1 MEMPELEYDYESYWK
16 FLCKNDV
23 EMPLCIAIVVVH
35 APYNSLLSNYCLDIY
50 NEEVGEIEQLP
61 LMPYDVKKLKE
72 IGKYITFI
80 QNRYFDSRDGGE
92 IEYLVE
98 AFSYIQETMEL
109 PDGFLDYY
117 DKVQAEEMLK
127 G

>member
-1 MEMPELEYDYESYWK
+1 MEMPELEYEYESFWK
-16 FLCKNDV
+16 FLCKS
-23 EMPLCIAIVVVH
+23 EAELPLCIAIVDVN
-35 APYNSLLSNYCLDIY
+35 APYNGLLNNYCLDVY
-50 NEEVGEIEQLP
+50 NLELEEADTLP

-80 QNRYFDSRDGGE
+80 QNKFFDSRNGGE

-98 AFSYIQETMEL
+98 VFSYIQETMEL

-117 DKVQAEEMLK
+117 DKAQAEEMLK

>member
-1 MEMPELEYDYESYWK
+1 MEIPELEYEYKSFWK
-16 FLCKNDV
+16 VFCKG
-23 EMPLCIAIVVVH
+23 EFELPLCIAIVDVH
-35 APYNSLLSNYCLDIY
+35 APYNSLLNNYCLDVY
-50 NEEVGEIEQLP
+50 NAEVEETDTLP

-80 QNRYFDSRDGGE
+80 QNKFFDSRDGGE

-98 AFSYIQETMEL
+98 VFSYIQETMEL

>member
-1 MEMPELEYDYESYWK
+1 MEMPELEYEYESFWK
-16 FLCKNDV
+16 FLCKS
-23 EMPLCIAIVVVH
+23 EAELPLCIAIVDVN
-35 APYNSLLSNYCLDIY
+35 APYNNLLNNYCLDVY
-50 NEEVGEIEQLP
+50 NAELEEADTLP

-80 QNRYFDSRDGGE
+80 QNKYFDSRDGQE
-92 IEYLVE
+92 IAYLIE

-109 PDGFLDYY
+109 PNDFLDYY
-117 DKVQAEEMLK
+117 DKVQAELMLE

>member
-1 MEMPELEYDYESYWK
+1 MEMPKLEYEYKSFIKFHCKSYRKLSLGIILIDY
-16 FLCKNDV
+16 
-23 EMPLCIAIVVVH
+23 H
-35 APYNSLLSNYCLDIY
+35 APYTSLVHNYCSFVY
-50 NEEVGEIEQLP
+50 NEQPEELEELS
-61 LMPYDVKKLKE
+61 LMSYDVKKLKE

-80 QNRYFDSRDGGE
+80 QNKFFDSRDGDE

-98 AFSYIQETMEL
+98 VFSYIQETMEL

>member
-1 MEMPELEYDYESYWK
+1 MEMPELEYEYESFWK
-16 FLCKNDV
+16 FLCKS
-23 EMPLCIAIVVVH
+23 EAELPLCIAIVDVN
-35 APYNSLLSNYCLDIY
+35 APYNSLLNNYCLDVY
-50 NEEVGEIEQLP
+50 NSELEEEDTLP

-80 QNRYFDSRDGGE
+80 QNKFFDSRDGGE

-98 AFSYIQETMEL
+98 AFSYIQETMKL

>member
-1 MEMPELEYDYESYWK
+1 
-16 FLCKNDV
+16 
-23 EMPLCIAIVVVH
+23 MPLCIAIVDVH

-80 QNRYFDSRDGGE
+80 QNKFFDSRDGGE

-98 AFSYIQETMEL
+98 VFSYIQETMEL

-117 DKVQAEEMLK
+117 DKIQAEEILE

>member
-1 MEMPELEYDYESYWK
+1 MEMPELEYEYESFWK
-16 FLCKNDV
+16 FLCKS
-23 EMPLCIAIVVVH
+23 EAELPLCIAIVDVI
-35 APYNSLLSNYCLDIY
+35 APYNSLLNNYCLDVY
-50 NEEVGEIEQLP
+50 NSELEEADTLP

-80 QNRYFDSRDGGE
+80 QNKFFDSRDGDE

-98 AFSYIQETMEL
+98 VFSYIQETMEL

>member
-1 MEMPELEYDYESYWK
+1 MPKLEYEYKSFWK
-16 FLCKNDV
+16 FLCKDKY
-23 EMPLCIAIVVVH
+23 ELPLCIAIVDVH
-35 APYNSLLSNYCLDIY
+35 APHSNLLNNYCLDAY
-50 NEEVGEIEQLP
+50 NAELEETDTLP

-72 IGKYITFI
+72 IGKYITFV
-80 QNRYFDSRDGGE
+80 QNKFFDSRDGGE

-98 AFSYIQETMEL
+98 VFSYIQETMEL

-117 DKVQAEEMLK
+117 DKIQAEEILE

>member
-1 MEMPELEYDYESYWK
+1 MNMTKLQPRYD
-16 FLCKNDV
+16 
-23 EMPLCIAIVVVH
+23 A
-35 APYNSLLSNYCLDIY
+35 YNA
-50 NEEVGEIEQLP
+50 E
-61 LMPYDVKKLKE
+61 KE
-72 IGKYITFI
+72 IGKYITFV
-80 QNRYFDSRDGGE
+80 QNKFFDSRDGGE

-117 DKVQAEEMLK
+117 DKVQAEEMLR

>member
-1 MEMPELEYDYESYWK
+1 MDMSKLEYEYGSFWK
-16 FLCKNDV
+16 FLCKSEV
-23 EMPLCIAIVVVH
+23 ELPLCIAIVDVS
-35 APYNSLLSNYCLDIY
+35 APYNSLLNNYCLDVY
-50 NEEVGEIEQLP
+50 NSEIEEADTLP

-80 QNRYFDSRDGGE
+80 QNKFFDSRDGGE

-117 DKVQAEEMLK
+117 DKVQAEEMLE

>member
-1 MEMPELEYDYESYWK
+1 MPELEYEYESFWK
-16 FLCKNDV
+16 FLCKG
-23 EMPLCIAIVVVH
+23 EAELPLCIAIVDVY
-35 APYNSLLSNYCLDIY
+35 APYNSLVNNYCLDIY
-50 NEEVGEIEQLP
+50 NAELEEADTLP

-80 QNRYFDSRDGGE
+80 QNRYFDSRDGEE
-92 IEYLVE
+92 ITYLIE

-109 PDGFLDYY
+109 PNDFLDYY
-117 DKVQAEEMLK
+117 DRVQAELLLE

>member
-1 MEMPELEYDYESYWK
+1 MEMPELRYDYGSFWK
-16 FLCKNDV
+16 VLCKDFD
-23 EMPLCIAIVVVH
+23 ELPICIAFVDTN
-35 APYNSLLSNYCLDIY
+35 APYMNLLIRYCSSIY
-50 NEEVGEIEQLP
+50 SAEMADDEELP
-61 LMPYDVKKLKE
+61 MMPYDVKKLDE

-80 QNRYFDSRDGGE
+80 QKRHYDSRNWEE
-92 IEYLVE
+92 INYLIEV
-98 AFSYIQETMEL
+98 FSYIQETMEL

>member
-1 MEMPELEYDYESYWK
+1 MEMPKLEYEYESFWK
-16 FLCKNDV
+16 FLCKS
-23 EMPLCIAIVVVH
+23 EAELLLCIAIVDTH
-35 APYNSLLSNYCLDIY
+35 APYTSLLNNYCLDVY
-50 NEEVGEIEQLP
+50 NAELEKTDILL

-80 QNRYFDSRDGGE
+80 QNKFFDSRDGGE

-98 AFSYIQETMEL
+98 VFSYIQETMEL

>member
-1 MEMPELEYDYESYWK
+1 MEMPELEYEYKSFWK
-16 FLCKNDV
+16 FLCKS
-23 EMPLCIAIVVVH
+23 EAELPLCIAIVDVN
-35 APYNSLLSNYCLDIY
+35 APYNSLLNNYCLDVY
-50 NEEVGEIEQLP
+50 NSELEEADTLP

-80 QNRYFDSRDGGE
+80 QNKFFDSRDGGE

-117 DKVQAEEMLK
+117 DKVQAEEMLR

>member
-1 MEMPELEYDYESYWK
+1 MEMSKLEHEYESFWK
-16 FLCKNDV
+16 FLCTS
-23 EMPLCIAIVVVH
+23 EAGLPLCIAIVDVR
-35 APYNSLLSNYCLDIY
+35 APYNSLLNNYCLDVY
-50 NEEVGEIEQLP
+50 NEEVEEIEQLP

-80 QNRYFDSRDGGE
+80 QNKFFISGDGGE

-98 AFSYIQETMEL
+98 VFSYIQETMEL

>member
-1 MEMPELEYDYESYWK
+1 MKMPKLEYDYGSFWK
-16 FLCKNDV
+16 FLCKT
-23 EMPLCIAIVVVH
+23 EAELPLCIAIVDVH
-35 APYNSLLSNYCLDIY
+35 APYNSLLKSYCLDIY
-50 NEEVGEIEQLP
+50 NAEVEEAETLP

-80 QNRYFDSRDGGE
+80 QNKFFISVDGGE

>member
-1 MEMPELEYDYESYWK
+1 MELPELEYEYKAFTKFHCKTYRELSIGIVFVDY
-16 FLCKNDV
+16 
-23 EMPLCIAIVVVH
+23 H
-35 APYNSLLSNYCLDIY
+35 APYTSLVNNYCSNVYIDQPDEL
-50 NEEVGEIEQLP
+50 EELP

-80 QNRYFDSRDGGE
+80 QNRYFDSRDGEE
-92 IEYLVE
+92 ITYLIEV
-98 AFSYIQETMEL
+98 FSYIQETMEL

-117 DKVQAEEMLK
+117 DKVQAELLVE